1 MSQMHHDFI
10 LENIIGDQMV
20 RVLRPKLKI
29 IGAHEHEDNILTI
42 TSSYKL
48 MPFMMSE

>member
-20 RVLRPKLKI
+20 RPKLKI
-29 IGAHEHEDNILTI
+29 NGAHEREDNILTI

-48 MPFMMSE
+48 MPFMTSE

>member
-1 MSQMHHDFI
+1 MHHDFI

-20 RVLRPKLKI
+20 RLRVLRPKLKI